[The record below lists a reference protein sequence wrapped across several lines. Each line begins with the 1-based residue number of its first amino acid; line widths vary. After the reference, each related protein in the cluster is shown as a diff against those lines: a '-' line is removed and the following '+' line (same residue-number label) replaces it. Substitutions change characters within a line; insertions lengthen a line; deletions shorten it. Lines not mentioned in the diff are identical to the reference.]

1 MLLATLAGAC
11 GRTAPPPTTQPGVGP
26 EETASPEP
34 GELPGASCENVN
46 AGNPANFPR
55 FVDVELESG
64 GGRDRITFLFEPE
77 AEAPK
82 DPPLHFVNFTDQL
95 ITDGEGRPV
104 EAEGEA
110 FVVVSFQAIGVDLSS
125 ERPVEIYTGPKRF
138 TPTYGTLREVV
149 HLGDFEGQVSWGLGL
164 ARDACVVVDAQP
176 DRLTIEVP
184 SS

>member
-11 GRTAPPPTTQPGVGP
+11 GRAPTSPTGGGP
-26 EETASPEP
+26 IPTSPADE
-34 GELPGASCENVN
+34 GGGKLPGASCENVN
-46 AGNPANFPR
+46 AGNPANFPQ
-55 FVDVELESG
+55 FVDVELETG
-64 GGRDRITFLFEPE
+64 GGRDRITFVFDPE
-77 AEAPK
+77 SDAPE
-82 DPPLHFVNFTDQL
+82 DPPLHFVNFTDEL

-110 FVVVSFQAIGVDLSS
+110 FVVVSFQAIGVDLST

-138 TPTYGTLREVV
+138 TPGYGTLREAV

-164 ARDACVVVDAQP
+164 ARDACVVVDARP

-184 SS
+184 SA